1 LVAQHFVNPV
11 CPSEKPAVMNQK
23 IITIAFLC
31 LSFQAFSQTSS
42 FKVGVFDI
50 DIMVQAMPAYRSS
63 VDSMLQVYAQDSLSK
78 EYDFYQQE
86 YVRADS
92 SYKMDSVLKK
102 PKSILDIKDRQRQEL
117 AYDIINF
124 QQIAD
129 QRIAIKRAWLAR
141 PLYDKVMAAYK
152 RVMETQQYNL
162 ILKPN
167 SYEIFSH
174 VDNVFVRVAKEL
186 NVGLPKELSEL
197 R

>member
-1 LVAQHFVNPV
+1 
-11 CPSEKPAVMNQK
+11 
-23 IITIAFLC
+23 
-31 LSFQAFSQTSS
+31 
-42 FKVGVFDI
+42 
-50 DIMVQAMPAYRSS
+50 MPAYRSS

>member
-1 LVAQHFVNPV
+1 MQRSISHISPV
-11 CPSEKPAVMNQK
+11 QLKKPTVMNLK
-23 IITIAFLC
+23 IPAIAFIC
-31 LSFQAFSQTSS
+31 LSCQAFSQTSS

-50 DIMVQAMPAYRSS
+50 DIMVQVMPAYRSS
-63 VDSMLQVYAQDSLSK
+63 VDSMLQVYAKDSLAQ

-86 YVRADS
+86 YARADS
-92 SYKMDSVLKK
+92 IYKTDSVLNK

-117 AYDIINF
+117 AFDIINF
-124 QQIAD
+124 QQIAE

-162 ILKPN
+162 ILKPD
-167 SYEIFSH
+167 SYEMFSH
-174 VDNVFVRVAKEL
+174 VDNVFVRVAREL
-186 NVGLPKELSEL
+186 NVGLPKELSDL